1 MAITLDTTF
10 GAKIAKNEERPT
22 SKLWLNIGYS
32 VEVPNDDGVLENKFV
47 SLPAGIPL
55 DNIEALPVRGKNA
68 EWNMFQSARNE
79 LLEQLMAAAAQLKPG
94 EEQIVNLE
102 IQLRRVN
109 DETVAV
115 NKDENPFTRKLA
127 L

>member
-1 MAITLDTTF
+1 MAIELPKSF
-10 GAKIAKNEERPT
+10 GSKAKTEERPA
-22 SKLWLNIGYS
+22 SKFWLNVGYS
-32 VEVPNDDGVLENKFV
+32 VEVPNEDGVLENKFV

-55 DNIEALPVRGKNA
+55 DNIEALPLKGKNA
-68 EWNMFQSARNE
+68 EWNMFQSARND

-109 DETVAV
+109 DEAVVV
-115 NKDENPFTRKLA
+115 NKDENPFARKLA